1 MKNLLSFLILPR
13 ALPLVVGT
21 IFSLHAPLF
30 AQGDAAAGKAK
41 FDMFCVTCHG
51 LAGAGDGPASAA
63 LNPKPKNLQVTTRT
77 DDELKKIIKEGGAS
91 MGMSTTMVAWGGT
104 LTDVDIENVVA
115 YIRTLKK

>member
-1 MKNLLSFLILPR
+1 MKNLMSFLI
-13 ALPLVVGT
+13 VVA
-21 IFSLHAPLF
+21 IFSLHASLL
-30 AQGDAAAGKAK
+30 AQGDATAGKTK

-51 LAGAGDGPASAA
+51 STGAGDGPAANA
-63 LNPKPKNLQVTTRT
+63 LDPKPKNLQTTTRT

-91 MGMSTTMVAWGGT
+91 QGLSTTMVAWGGT